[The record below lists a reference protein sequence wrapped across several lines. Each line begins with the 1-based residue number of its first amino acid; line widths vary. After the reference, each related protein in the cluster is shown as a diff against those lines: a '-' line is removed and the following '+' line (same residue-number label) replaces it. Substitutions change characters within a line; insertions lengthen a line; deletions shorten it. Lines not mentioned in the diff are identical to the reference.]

1 MYAQAQHDDHDDV
14 IGQGSIDVV
23 HDQELLIGEARLS
36 LDAGI
41 TRRFGASLMLP
52 VRVVGA
58 TIRYLDTSGTE
69 VQLAREN
76 IHHRNETVSGL
87 GDPMLL
93 GSTSLA
99 LGSWRVAARAGFTV
113 PIGGTEE
120 NPFALGDMGLR
131 HQHIQMGTG
140 TVNPVV
146 AAEVARSWGSWRF
159 GAFAL
164 SQQVVYENGKGYQ
177 AGDRY
182 AGGVVLRRA
191 ISSRWQVRGGIDAL
205 GETAERWAGVAPAD
219 DGNRGRF
226 DLIFG
231 AGASFA
237 VTPHVGIDVGLKIP
251 AITHAVGGQLRV
263 PAIFDVGASWS
274 FGKPPAAAAH
284 AHEHGE
290 GEHGEGEH
298 GEDDHGEH
306 AHDGDG
312 QAEKHGDKVAHA
324 DAAGLDVSD
333 LGKPGEAVE
342 LVPVPG
348 KVTIFD
354 FWAEWC
360 QPCKVLEP
368 ALVEI
373 ARAHPDLVAIRRI
386 DTVDWD
392 SAAVA
397 KHLAPKAYGL
407 PHLKVFDR
415 SGRMVLERS
424 SEAGKLDALIAAVR
438 ALVEAEAAKRPR

>member
-1 MYAQAQHDDHDDV
+1 V
-14 IGQGSIDVV
+14 GS
-23 HDQELLIGEARLS
+23 
-36 LDAGI
+36 
-41 TRRFGASLMLP
+41 
-52 VRVVGA
+52 
-58 TIRYLDTSGTE
+58 TIRYLDMSGTE
-69 VQLAREN
+69 VQLVREN

-99 LGSWRVAARAGFTV
+99 LRGWRVTARAGLTI

-146 AAEVARSWGSWRF
+146 AAEVARSWSRWRF
-159 GAFAL
+159 GVFAL

-182 AGGVVLRRA
+182 AGGVVLGRS
-191 ISSRWQVRGGIDAL
+191 IGSRWHVRGGIDAL
-205 GETAERWAGVAPAD
+205 GETAERWDGMAPID

-237 VTPHVGIDVGLKIP
+237 VSPQVGIEVGLKIP
-251 AITHAVGGQLRV
+251 AVTHAVGGQLRM

-274 FGKPPAAAAH
+274 FGGRPAPAPH
-284 AHEHGE
+284 KHDHG
-290 GEHGEGEH
+290 
-298 GEDDHGEH
+298 DDEHGEH
-306 AHDGDG
+306 AHDGEG
-312 QAEKHGDKVAHA
+312 HGEDHTRAVPA
-324 DAAGLDVSD
+324 DTGGLDVGD

-386 DTVDWD
+386 DAVDWD

-415 SGRMVLERS
+415 SGRMVIERS
-424 SEAGKLDALIAAVR
+424 SEPGKLEALIADVR
-438 ALVEAEAAKRPR
+438 ALVEAEATKRAR